1 MPSASLLDGETRD
14 QRPLLGRTLVLVL
27 RKISMTT
34 GYDATESPRVKTAI
48 WYAGQQF
55 GVFPVWSP
63 NPNGSCRCPA
73 GPACR
78 QSGKHPI
85 PVNGF
90 KAATLD
96 EAKIRTFLAA
106 ASEPNFGVTPP
117 PGAFGWDV
125 DGDVPQKLA
134 ELAQRLGPLP
144 LTLTT
149 ITGHGKHLIYLWPAG
164 VERPKGHPFGIVTRW
179 TETGYLIGA
188 GSRHASGATY
198 RFEFGE
204 DGQPRA
210 IAELP
215 APWAQALL
223 AYREPPTAPGQ
234 PGAKIG
240 EGGRHNFLR
249 DAARQ
254 FRGKG
259 LTGDAL
265 YEAVWAL
272 NIELC
277 SPPKTADE
285 VRRAI
290 GEVETKFGPDPAGDG
305 RNPVVLPSPSEPMRV
320 ASQLVEDLFG
330 GRHEGLILRHWRGE
344 FWSWRTSHW
353 LEVEDRAL
361 QSEAYLYTE
370 NAVFEKVTKSGPTL
384 EPWAPNRYRVA
395 DLIDALRA
403 VTHLSETIDM
413 PAWLDDLEHPPASR
427 LVACANGLLD
437 ISTRTL
443 LRHDRAFFNRVA
455 VPFPYRADP
464 PAPTGWL
471 NFLDELW
478 PDDPEAIEA
487 LAEYMGYV
495 ISGRIDL
502 HKILLL
508 IGPTRAG
515 KGVIARVLK
524 ALVGRGNYAGPTL
537 ASLGTNFGLSPLIGK
552 PLAIIS
558 DARLGGANVHQV
570 VERLLSVSGEDM
582 LTIDR
587 KYKDPWTGTLPTRFL
602 VISNELPRFG
612 DASGAIAGRFLV
624 LTLRQSWLG
633 RENTAL
639 TEELLTELPG
649 ILSWVLDGLE
659 RLNARGRFTEPA
671 SSRDAVVALADLVS
685 PTSAF
690 VRERCEVGSAS
701 EVPCDE
707 LYAAWKSWAED
718 NGHRV
723 GSSSSFGRDLRAVLP
738 GLRIARPRDENDD
751 RPRLYRGLRLSGN
764 RNSPVHGPSWT
775 GPSSE
780 PISPPSGPAVQD
792 GPRDQPLWAATD
804 EPSATVHCD
813 HYHDHQS
820 IHRWAG
826 DRWVCPAC
834 SLDDDGGQPES
845 TKSEVLRESP
855 DLGDWYETP
864 LPRPD
869 EAAPDEWG
877 TLG

>member
-1 MPSASLLDGETRD
+1 
-14 QRPLLGRTLVLVL
+14 
-27 RKISMTT
+27 MTT
-34 GYDATESPRVKTAI
+34 RSDATDNPRVEAAI
-48 WYAGQQF
+48 WYAQQQF

-63 NPNGSCRCPA
+63 NLDGSCSCPA
-73 GPACR
+73 GVACK

-85 PVNGF
+85 PANGF
-90 KAATLD
+90 KSATRD

-106 ASEPNFGVTPP
+106 PSEPNIGVTPP
-117 PGAFGWDV
+117 PGTFGWDV
-125 DGDVPQKLA
+125 DGTVPLKLA

-144 LTLTT
+144 PTLTT
-149 ITGHGKHLIYLWPAG
+149 ITANGKHLIFVWPLG
-164 VERPKGHPFGIVTRW
+164 FERPKGHPFGIVTRW
-179 TETGYLIGA
+179 TDTGYLIGA
-188 GSRHASGATY
+188 GSRHASGAIY
-198 RFEFGE
+198 RFEHGE
-204 DGQPRA
+204 DGNPRP

-215 APWAQALL
+215 AAWVQALL
-223 AYREPPTAPGQ
+223 AYREPTTVPGQ

-249 DAARQ
+249 DSARM

-265 YEAVWAL
+265 CEAVWAL
-272 NIELC
+272 NSERC

-290 GEVETKFGPDPAGDG
+290 GEVETKFGPDPAAAGQD
-305 RNPVVLPSPSEPMRV
+305 PVVLPSPSEPMRI

-344 FWSWRTSHW
+344 FWSWQTSHW
-353 LEVEDRAL
+353 LGVEDRAL
-361 QSEAYLYTE
+361 QSQAYLYTE
-370 NAVFEKVTKSGPTL
+370 NAVFEKVTKSGSTL
-384 EPWAPNRYRVA
+384 EPWAPNRYKTA
-395 DLIDALRA
+395 DLLDALRA
-403 VTHLSETIDM
+403 VTHLSEKIDM
-413 PAWLDDLEHPPASR
+413 PVWLDDRDHPPAGR

-443 LRHDRAFFNRVA
+443 LGHDRAFFNRVA
-455 VPFPYRADP
+455 VPFPYQADAL
-464 PAPTGWL
+464 APTRWL
-471 NFLDELW
+471 TFLDELW

-487 LAEYMGYV
+487 LAEFMGYV
-495 ISGRIDL
+495 ISGRRDL

-508 IGPTRAG
+508 VGPTRAG

-558 DARLGGANVHQV
+558 DARLGGASVHQV

-582 LTIDR
+582 LTVDI
-587 KYKDPWTGTLPTRFL
+587 KFKEPWTGTLPTRFL

-624 LTLRQSWLG
+624 LTLHRSWLG
-633 RENTAL
+633 HENPAL

-649 ILSWVLDGLE
+649 ILSWVLNGLA
-659 RLNARGRFTEPA
+659 RLNVRGRFTEPG

-685 PTSAF
+685 PTGAF
-690 VRERCEVGSAS
+690 VRERCEVGPAS

-718 NGHRV
+718 NGHRP

-738 GLRIARPRDENDD
+738 SVRTVRPRDDD
-751 RPRLYRGLRLSGN
+751 RQRLYRGLRLSSD
-764 RNSPVHGPSWT
+764 RNGPVHGPSWT
-775 GPSSE
+775 SPSSE
-780 PISPPSGPAVQD
+780 PIPPASGPVVQD
-792 GPRDQPLWAATD
+792 GPRDQPLWAAGD

-813 HYHDHQS
+813 HYRDHQS

-834 SLDDDGGQPES
+834 NPDDDGGEPDSAKREA
-845 TKSEVLRESP
+845 LRESQ
-855 DLGDWYETP
+855 DLGDWFEAP
-864 LPRPD
+864 LPQPD
-869 EAAPDEWG
+869 AAPDGWG